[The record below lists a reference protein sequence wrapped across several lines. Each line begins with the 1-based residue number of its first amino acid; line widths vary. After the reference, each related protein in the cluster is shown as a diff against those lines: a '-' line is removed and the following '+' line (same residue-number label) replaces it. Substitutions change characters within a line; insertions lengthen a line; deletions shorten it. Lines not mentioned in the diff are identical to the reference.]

1 MKPPAF
7 DYRAPETLD
16 EALTILADAG
26 DDAKAM
32 AGGQSLIPLLN
43 FRLAR
48 PSVLVDLNRITT
60 LGGMAPRPDGGMRI
74 GAMVRQRSVER
85 DAMIAQ
91 RAPLLTETMPHV
103 AHPQIRNRGTVGGS
117 LAHAEPAAE
126 LPAVMITLGAR
137 IHLQSKKGE
146 RWLTSDDFFTGLF
159 STALQTGELLTEVE
173 VPPPAP
179 RSGYAFEEVARRHG
193 DFALLGVAALV
204 TLDAA
209 GVCRD
214 ARITLVNPGAGAERA
229 LRAAQAVI
237 GRQPNAA
244 VAAEAGEIAAAD
256 VTATAD
262 IHATPEY
269 RRQLARVL
277 TRRAVQ
283 RAFAS
288 AGGVAGAGP

>member
-7 DYRAPETLD
+7 DYRAPDTLD
-16 EALTILADAG
+16 EALSLLAQYG
-26 DDAKAM
+26 DEGKAL

-48 PSVLVDLNRITT
+48 PAVLVDLNRIAT
-60 LGGMAPRPDGGMRI
+60 LVGITQTADHLRI
-74 GAMVRQRSVER
+74 GAMTRQCALEKSPL
-85 DAMIAQ
+85 IAK
-91 RAPLLTETMPHV
+91 RAPLVAQTMPHV
-103 AHPQIRNRGTVGGS
+103 AHPQIRNRGTIGGS

-137 IHLQSKKGE
+137 VRLQVAGAE
-146 RWLTSDDFFTGLF
+146 RWVTSDAFFTGLF

-173 VPPPAP
+173 IPQSPP
-179 RSGYAFEEVARRHG
+179 RTGYAFEEVARRHG
-193 DFALLGVAALV
+193 DFALLGVAVLV
-204 TLDAA
+204 TLDAV

-214 ARITLVNPGAGAERA
+214 ARITLVNPGAGAERSRRSA
-229 LRAAQAVI
+229 EAVI
-237 GRQPNAA
+237 GQTPNAA

-262 IHATPEY
+262 VHASPAY

-277 TRRAVQ
+277 TRRALE
-283 RAFAS
+283 RAFARAS
-288 AGGVAGAGP
+288 GA